1 VAELAAE
8 VAGALTLLVGA
19 VACHVALPPAL
30 EAAHR
35 RRLKVLVKVPVQART
50 PHSIMTCL
58 LQATHSHAHKD
69 DEQLAKTC
77 ADRKRD

>member
-1 VAELAAE
+1 MAKLAAE

-50 PHSIMTCL
+50 PHSIMT
-58 LQATHSHAHKD
+58 
-69 DEQLAKTC
+69 
-77 ADRKRD
+77 